1 MSLEFEIPLFSLIF
15 IILLGGIYFSKKRI
29 KLVENKTY
37 ELILI
42 FSFLE
47 IIIDTIIHFICA
59 IYEFDIIVTD
69 YYQLFNFLNKIL
81 SMLFIMIFS
90 CLFCYTIMI
99 TYEKIKKQPKKLI
112 YSLIGINIVSALV
125 LSFTNIELVDVGL
138 VTNVKGSTITIGYSI
153 VALLIIGSLLIA
165 IKNIKKFDK
174 RYFPIFFVF
183 IIISFLYVVTLAFPG
198 LIIYDMI
205 LVLMC
210 YIMYFTIENP
220 DLTIINELNMAKRHA
235 ERANQAK
242 TDFLSSMSHE
252 IRTPLNAIV
261 GFSDC
266 ILEEETLEKAKEDAK
281 DIIMASQNLL
291 EIVNGILDIS
301 KIEANKMEIVETDY
315 EPRKIFEDLTR
326 LVATRIGEKPI
337 ELKTNMAIDLPYK
350 LHGDAGKL
358 KQIITNILTNA
369 VKYTEEGFINFVVSC
384 VIEDNNVKLIISVED
399 TGRGIKPEKMN
410 SLFTKFERLDEDKNT
425 TLEGTGLGLAITK
438 KLVEML
444 GGKIVVQSVYGE
456 GSKFTVYLQQEI
468 LELHCTEKE
477 LKEETKN
484 KSNEIYD
491 FSSKRI
497 LVVDDNKI
505 NIKVATRLLE
515 PYKVKVD
522 TAESGFE
529 CIEKINQ
536 NEKYDLI
543 LMDDM
548 MPKMTGI
555 ETYHKLKENSNFN
568 TPTIALTAN
577 AIVGMREKYI
587 AEGFSDYLAKPI
599 EKDSL
604 QQFLNKFLLTDDME
618 KTVEIKPGEIKLLD
632 NHENKE
638 NWDFLKKNGIDIEK
652 GLELLEDI
660 ETYNDTIDTFVTGA
674 TLRLKQLA
682 SYKENSDM
690 GNYAI
695 LVHAL
700 KSDSKYLG
708 FTKLAELAYEHELKS
723 KEKDNQYIK
732 EHFNELL
739 QEGERIIKISKEYRE
754 KGRNAK

>member
-1 MSLEFEIPLFSLIF
+1 MSLEFEMPLVSLIF

-47 IIIDTIIHFICA
+47 IVIDTVIHFICA
-59 IYEFDIIVTD
+59 IYEFDIILTE

-90 CLFCYTIMI
+90 CLFCYTVMI
-99 TYEKIKKQPKKLI
+99 TYEKIKNHPKKLI
-112 YSLIGINIVSALV
+112 YSLIGLNIISALV
-125 LSFTNIELVDVGL
+125 LSFTNIELVDIGL

-153 VALLIIGSLLIA
+153 VAVLIVGSLLVA

-183 IIISFLYVVTLAFPG
+183 IIISFLYIVTLAFPG
-198 LIIYDMI
+198 LIIYDVI
-205 LVLMC
+205 LALMC

-266 ILEEETLEKAKEDAK
+266 ILEEESLEKAKEDAK

-301 KIEANKMEIVETDY
+301 KIEANKMEIIETDY
-315 EPRKIFEDLTR
+315 EPKKIFEDLTR
-326 LVATRIGEKPI
+326 LVSTRIGDKPI
-337 ELKTNMAIDLPYK
+337 ELKTDIAIDLPYK
-350 LHGDAGKL
+350 LHGDSGKL

-369 VKYTEEGFINFVVSC
+369 VKYTEKGFINFVVAC
-384 VIEDNNVKLIISVED
+384 VIEDNKVKLVMSVED

-456 GSKFTVYLQQEI
+456 GSKFTVYLQQDI
-468 LELHCTEKE
+468 VELHCTEKE
-477 LKEETKN
+477 SINPIKLN
-484 KSNEIYD
+484 SSEIYD
-491 FSSKRI
+491 FSNKRI

-505 NIKVATRLLE
+505 NIKVASKLLE

-522 TAESGFE
+522 TLESGFE
-529 CIEKINQ
+529 CIEKITQ
-536 NEKYDLI
+536 GEKYDLI

-548 MPKMTGI
+548 MPKMTGV
-555 ETYHKLKENSNFN
+555 ETFHKLKENNNFH

-599 EKDSL
+599 EKDCL
-604 QQFLNKFLLTDDME
+604 QQVLNKFLLTENTKTISKNNQKEDLEILEDDSS
-618 KTVEIKPGEIKLLD
+618 TDIK
-632 NHENKE
+632 
-638 NWDFLKKNGIDIEK
+638 FLKEHGIDVEK

-660 ETYNDTIDTFVTGA
+660 ETYKDTMDTFITGA

-690 GNYAI
+690 ENYAI

-708 FTKLAELAYEHELKS
+708 FTKLAELSYEHELKS
-723 KEKDNQYIK
+723 KEKDASYIK

-739 QEGERIIKISKEYRE
+739 QEGERIIQISKEYR
-754 KGRNAK
+754 GNNAK

>member
-29 KLVENKTY
+29 KLLENKTY

-59 IYEFDIIVTD
+59 IYEFDIIVAD

-183 IIISFLYVVTLAFPG
+183 IIISFLYVITLAFPG

-266 ILEEETLEKAKEDAK
+266 ILEEESLEKAKEDAK

-337 ELKTNMAIDLPYK
+337 ELKTNIAVDLPYK
-350 LHGDAGKL
+350 LHGDSGKL

-369 VKYTEEGFINFVVSC
+369 VKYTEKGFINFVVAC
-384 VIEDNNVKLIISVED
+384 IIEDNKVKLVMSVED

-468 LELHCTEKE
+468 LELQKSEQE
-477 LKEETKN
+477 QEEIN
-484 KSNEIYD
+484 VKSNEIYD

-529 CIEKINQ
+529 CIEKINR
-536 NEKYDLI
+536 NEQYDLI

-548 MPKMTGI
+548 MPKMTGV
-555 ETYHKLKENSNFN
+555 ETFHKLKENSNFN
-568 TPTIALTAN
+568 IPTIALTAN

-599 EKDSL
+599 EKDCL
-604 QQFLNKFLLTDDME
+604 QQTLNKFLLTDDVKKVSNNDQKIE
-618 KTVEIKPGEIKLLD
+618 QLEVLEDKPESKL
-632 NHENKE
+632 E
-638 NWDFLKKNGIDIEK
+638 FLKENGIDVEK

-660 ETYNDTIDTFVTGA
+660 ETYNDTMDTFITGA

-690 GNYAI
+690 ENYAI

-732 EHFNELL
+732 EHFDELL

-754 KGRNAK
+754 K

>member
-1 MSLEFEIPLFSLIF
+1 MYSNMIIFSLFDSILVSILQILALDGVVGIEKLFVTLFNKIDF
-15 IILLGGIYFSKKRI
+15 IILIMFCNCLLLYTLLITFDKIKNNFKKYFAISG
-29 KLVENKTY
+29 
-37 ELILI
+37 
-42 FSFLE
+42 
-47 IIIDTIIHFICA
+47 IIDLICA
-59 IYEFDIIVTD
+59 LIISIADVQVISIGEH
-69 YYQLFNFLNKIL
+69 YSVQGFAIN
-81 SMLFIMIFS
+81 
-90 CLFCYTIMI
+90 I
-99 TYEKIKKQPKKLI
+99 TYIVCFIYIALTILTVLI
-112 YSLIGINIVSALV
+112 
-125 LSFTNIELVDVGL
+125 
-138 VTNVKGSTITIGYSI
+138 
-153 VALLIIGSLLIA
+153 
-165 IKNIKKFDK
+165 NIKKIDK
-174 RYFPIFFVF
+174 RHIPIFVIMGMIFLLLIVF
-183 IIISFLYVVTLAFPG
+183 QLNPYLIIIS
-198 LIIYDMI
+198 I
-205 LVLMC
+205 VLTFID

-220 DLTIINELNMAKRHA
+220 DMKMINELNMAKRHA

-266 ILEEETLEKAKEDAK
+266 ILEEESLEKAKEDAK

-315 EPRKIFEDLTR
+315 EPKKIFEDLTR
-326 LVATRIGEKPI
+326 LVSTRIGDKPI
-337 ELKTNMAIDLPYK
+337 ELKTNIAIDLPYK
-350 LHGDAGKL
+350 LHGDSGKL

-369 VKYTEEGFINFVVSC
+369 VKYTEKGFINFVIAC
-384 VIEDNNVKLIISVED
+384 VIEDNKVKLVMSVED

-456 GSKFTVYLQQEI
+456 GSKFTVYLQQDI
-468 LELHCTEKE
+468 VELHCTEKE
-477 LKEETKN
+477 SINPIKLN
-484 KSNEIYD
+484 SSEIYD
-491 FSSKRI
+491 FSNKRI

-505 NIKVATRLLE
+505 NIKVASKLLE

-522 TAESGFE
+522 TLESGFE
-529 CIEKINQ
+529 CIEKITQ
-536 NEKYDLI
+536 GEKYDLI

-548 MPKMTGI
+548 MPKMTGV
-555 ETYHKLKENSNFN
+555 ETFHKLKENNNFH

-599 EKDSL
+599 EKDCL
-604 QQFLNKFLLTDDME
+604 QQVLNKFLLTENTKTISKNNQKEDLEILEDDSS
-618 KTVEIKPGEIKLLD
+618 TDIK
-632 NHENKE
+632 
-638 NWDFLKKNGIDIEK
+638 FLKEHGIDVEK

-660 ETYNDTIDTFVTGA
+660 ETYKDTMDTFITGA

-690 GNYAI
+690 ENYAI

-708 FTKLAELAYEHELKS
+708 FTKLAELSYEHELKS
-723 KEKDNQYIK
+723 KEKDAPYIK
-732 EHFNELL
+732 EHFDELL
-739 QEGERIIKISKEYRE
+739 QEGERIIQISKEYRE
-754 KGRNAK
+754 NNAK

>member
-1 MSLEFEIPLFSLIF
+1 MSLEFEMPLVSLIF

-47 IIIDTIIHFICA
+47 IVIDTVIHFICA
-59 IYEFDIIVTD
+59 IYEFDIILTE

-90 CLFCYTIMI
+90 CLFCYTVMI
-99 TYEKIKKQPKKLI
+99 TYEKIKNHPKKLI
-112 YSLIGINIVSALV
+112 YSLIGLNIISALV
-125 LSFTNIELVDVGL
+125 LSFTNIELVDIGL

-153 VALLIIGSLLIA
+153 VAVLIVGSLLVA

-183 IIISFLYVVTLAFPG
+183 IIISFLYIVTLAFPG
-198 LIIYDMI
+198 LIIYDVI
-205 LVLMC
+205 LALMC

-266 ILEEETLEKAKEDAK
+266 ILEEESLEKAKEDAK

-301 KIEANKMEIVETDY
+301 KIEANKMEIIETDY
-315 EPRKIFEDLTR
+315 EPKKIFEDLTR
-326 LVATRIGEKPI
+326 LVSTRIGDKPI
-337 ELKTNMAIDLPYK
+337 ELKTDIAIDLPYK
-350 LHGDAGKL
+350 LHGDSGKL

-369 VKYTEEGFINFVVSC
+369 VKYTEKGFINFVVAC
-384 VIEDNNVKLIISVED
+384 VIEDNKVKLVMSVED

-456 GSKFTVYLQQEI
+456 GSKFTVYLQQDI
-468 LELHCTEKE
+468 VELHCTEKE
-477 LKEETKN
+477 SINPIKLN
-484 KSNEIYD
+484 SSEIYD
-491 FSSKRI
+491 FSNKRI

-505 NIKVATRLLE
+505 NIKVASKLLE

-522 TAESGFE
+522 TLESGFE
-529 CIEKINQ
+529 CIEKITQ
-536 NEKYDLI
+536 GEKYDLI

-548 MPKMTGI
+548 MPKMTGV
-555 ETYHKLKENSNFN
+555 ETFHKLKENNNFH

-577 AIVGMREKYI
+577 AIVGMSEKYI

-599 EKDSL
+599 EKDCL
-604 QQFLNKFLLTDDME
+604 QQVLNKFLLTENTKTISKNNQKEDLEILEDDSS
-618 KTVEIKPGEIKLLD
+618 TDIK
-632 NHENKE
+632 
-638 NWDFLKKNGIDIEK
+638 FLKEHGIDVEK

-660 ETYNDTIDTFVTGA
+660 ETYKDTMDTFITGA

-690 GNYAI
+690 ENYAI

-708 FTKLAELAYEHELKS
+708 FTKLAELSYEHELKS
-723 KEKDNQYIK
+723 KEKDASYIK

-739 QEGERIIKISKEYRE
+739 QEGERIIQISKEYR
-754 KGRNAK
+754 GNNAK

>member
-1 MSLEFEIPLFSLIF
+1 MYSNMIIFSFIDSILVSILQILALDGVIGIEKLFVTLFNKLDF
-15 IILLGGIYFSKKRI
+15 IILVMFCNCLLLYTLLITIERI
-29 KLVENKTY
+29 KNNFKKY
-37 ELILI
+37 FMI
-42 FSFLE
+42 SG
-47 IIIDTIIHFICA
+47 IIDLICA
-59 IYEFDIIVTD
+59 VIISIANVEVISIGEH
-69 YYQLFNFLNKIL
+69 YSVQGLAIN
-81 SMLFIMIFS
+81 
-90 CLFCYTIMI
+90 I
-99 TYEKIKKQPKKLI
+99 TYITCFMYI
-112 YSLIGINIVSALV
+112 ALTILTV
-125 LSFTNIELVDVGL
+125 LL
-138 VTNVKGSTITIGYSI
+138 
-153 VALLIIGSLLIA
+153 
-165 IKNIKKFDK
+165 NIKKIDK
-174 RYFPIFFVF
+174 RHIPIFVIMGMIFLLLIVF
-183 IIISFLYVVTLAFPG
+183 QLNPYLIIIS
-198 LIIYDMI
+198 I
-205 LVLMC
+205 VLTFID

-220 DLTIINELNMAKRHA
+220 DMKMINELNMAKRHA

-266 ILEEETLEKAKEDAK
+266 ILEEENLEKAKEDAK

-337 ELKTNMAIDLPYK
+337 ELKTNIAVDLPYK
-350 LHGDAGKL
+350 LHGDSGKL

-369 VKYTEEGFINFVVSC
+369 VKYTEKGFINFVVAC
-384 VIEDNNVKLIISVED
+384 IIEDNKVKLVMSVED

-468 LELHCTEKE
+468 LELQKSEQE
-477 LKEETKN
+477 QEEIN
-484 KSNEIYD
+484 VKSNEIYD

-505 NIKVATRLLE
+505 NIKVATKLLE

-529 CIEKINQ
+529 CIEKINR
-536 NEKYDLI
+536 NEQYDLI

-548 MPKMTGI
+548 MPKMTGV
-555 ETYHKLKENSNFN
+555 ETFHKLKENSNFN
-568 TPTIALTAN
+568 IPTIALTAN

-599 EKDSL
+599 EKDCL
-604 QQFLNKFLLTDDME
+604 QQTLNKFLLTDDVKKVSNNDQKIE
-618 KTVEIKPGEIKLLD
+618 QLEVLEDKPESKL
-632 NHENKE
+632 K
-638 NWDFLKKNGIDIEK
+638 FLKENGIDVEK

-660 ETYNDTIDTFVTGA
+660 ETYNDTMDTFITGA

-690 GNYAI
+690 ENYAI

-732 EHFNELL
+732 EHFDELL
-739 QEGERIIKISKEYRE
+739 QEGERIIKVSKEYRE
-754 KGRNAK
+754 K

>member
-1 MSLEFEIPLFSLIF
+1 MSLEFEMPLVSLIF

-47 IIIDTIIHFICA
+47 IVIDTVIHFICA
-59 IYEFDIIVTD
+59 IYEFDIILTE

-90 CLFCYTIMI
+90 CLFCYTVMI
-99 TYEKIKKQPKKLI
+99 TYEKIKNHPKKLI
-112 YSLIGINIVSALV
+112 YSLIGLNIISALV
-125 LSFTNIELVDVGL
+125 LSFTNIELVDIGL

-153 VALLIIGSLLIA
+153 VAVLIVGSLLVA

-183 IIISFLYVVTLAFPG
+183 IIISFLYIVTLAFPG
-198 LIIYDMI
+198 LIIYDVI
-205 LVLMC
+205 LALMC

-266 ILEEETLEKAKEDAK
+266 ILEEESLEKAKEDAK

-301 KIEANKMEIVETDY
+301 KIEANKMEIIETDY
-315 EPRKIFEDLTR
+315 EPKKIFEDLTR
-326 LVATRIGEKPI
+326 LVSTRIGDKPI
-337 ELKTNMAIDLPYK
+337 ELKTDIAIDLPYK
-350 LHGDAGKL
+350 LHGDSGKL

-369 VKYTEEGFINFVVSC
+369 VKYTEKGFINFVVAC
-384 VIEDNNVKLIISVED
+384 VIEDNKVKLVMSVED

-456 GSKFTVYLQQEI
+456 GSKFTVYLQQDI
-468 LELHCTEKE
+468 VELHCTEKE
-477 LKEETKN
+477 SINPIKLN
-484 KSNEIYD
+484 SSEIYD
-491 FSSKRI
+491 FSNKRI

-505 NIKVATRLLE
+505 NIKVASKLLE

-522 TAESGFE
+522 TLESGFE
-529 CIEKINQ
+529 CIEKITQ
-536 NEKYDLI
+536 GEKYDLI

-548 MPKMTGI
+548 MPKMTGV
-555 ETYHKLKENSNFN
+555 ETFHKLKENNNFH

-599 EKDSL
+599 EKDCL
-604 QQFLNKFLLTDDME
+604 QQVLNKFLLTENTKTISKNNQKEDLEILEDDSS
-618 KTVEIKPGEIKLLD
+618 TDIK
-632 NHENKE
+632 
-638 NWDFLKKNGIDIEK
+638 FLKEHGIDLEK

-660 ETYNDTIDTFVTGA
+660 ETYKDTMDTFITGA

-690 GNYAI
+690 ENYAI

-708 FTKLAELAYEHELKS
+708 FTKLAELSYEHELKS
-723 KEKDNQYIK
+723 KEKDASYIK

-739 QEGERIIKISKEYRE
+739 QEGERIIQISKEYR
-754 KGRNAK
+754 GNNAK

>member
-1 MSLEFEIPLFSLIF
+1 MSLEFELPLFSLIF
-15 IILLGGIYFSKKRI
+15 LILLGGIYFSKKRI

-37 ELILI
+37 EFILI

-47 IIIDTIIHFICA
+47 VIIDTIIHFICA
-59 IYEFDIIVTD
+59 VHNFNIIATE

-81 SMLFIMIFS
+81 SLLFIMIFS
-90 CLFCYTIMI
+90 CLFCYTMMI
-99 TYEKIKKQPKKLI
+99 TYEKIKNNPKKLV
-112 YSLIGINIVSALV
+112 YSLIGINLVSALA

-153 VALLIIGSLLIA
+153 VAILIIGSLLVA

-183 IIISFLYVVTLAFPG
+183 IIISFLYIVTLAFPG

-205 LVLMC
+205 LTLMC

-220 DLTIINELNMAKRHA
+220 DLTVINELNMAKRHA

-266 ILEEETLEKAKEDAK
+266 ILEEESLEKAKEDAK

-315 EPRKIFEDLTR
+315 EPKKIFEDLTR
-326 LVATRIGEKPI
+326 LVSTRIGDKPI
-337 ELKTNMAIDLPYK
+337 ELKTNIAIDLPYK
-350 LHGDAGKL
+350 LHGDSGKL

-369 VKYTEEGFINFVVSC
+369 VKYTEKGFINFVIAC
-384 VIEDNNVKLIISVED
+384 VIEDNKVKLVMSVED

-456 GSKFTVYLQQEI
+456 GSKFTVYLQQDI
-468 LELHCTEKE
+468 VELHCTEKE
-477 LKEETKN
+477 SINPIKLN
-484 KSNEIYD
+484 SSEIYD
-491 FSSKRI
+491 FSNKRI

-505 NIKVATRLLE
+505 NIKVASKLLE

-522 TAESGFE
+522 TLESGFE
-529 CIEKINQ
+529 CIEKITQ
-536 NEKYDLI
+536 GEKYDLI

-548 MPKMTGI
+548 MPKMTGV
-555 ETYHKLKENSNFN
+555 ETFHKLKEDNNFH

-599 EKDSL
+599 EKDCL
-604 QQFLNKFLLTDDME
+604 QQVLNKFLLTENTKTISKNNQKEDLEILEDDSS
-618 KTVEIKPGEIKLLD
+618 TDIK
-632 NHENKE
+632 
-638 NWDFLKKNGIDIEK
+638 FLKEHGIDVEK

-660 ETYNDTIDTFVTGA
+660 ETYKDTMDTFITGA

-690 GNYAI
+690 ENYAI

-708 FTKLAELAYEHELKS
+708 FTKLAELSYEHELKS
-723 KEKDNQYIK
+723 KEKDAPYIK
-732 EHFNELL
+732 EHFDELL
-739 QEGERIIKISKEYRE
+739 QEGERIIQISKEYRE
-754 KGRNAK
+754 NNAK